1 MWDGGPASAT
11 GSPMK
16 DVSWDNLEL
25 GKSGVLLSERA
36 TPSRPLHCHGSWSI
50 DLCEVACSGVNGN
63 ICFSVSDVLLLSRDA
78 LRCGDPGMDL

>member
-1 MWDGGPASAT
+1 MCEGGPGSPT

-25 GKSGVLLSERA
+25 GKSGVLLSELA
-36 TPSRPLHCHGSWSI
+36 TPSRPLHAHGSLSN
-50 DLCEVACSGVNGN
+50 DLCEVACSGVYGI
-63 ICFSVSDVLLLSRDA
+63 ICFSVSDVLLRSREA